1 MTMAVNGTHLVE
13 ADVSA
18 PLPAVGAATRAQAA
32 LWTMSIA
39 TAAVGI
45 AALAAR
51 LAAAGDVWSWWTVP
65 ALLAGLLVADFG
77 SGLVHWGADT
87 WGRDDFPFI
96 GPRLLV
102 PFRVHHINPADFL
115 RRSFID
121 TNGDV
126 ALLALPLLAALW
138 LMPLDGT
145 WGSALSLFGLSFCS
159 AGAMTNQIHQWAHM
173 PSPPRAVRFLQN
185 ARLFLGRT
193 DHAVHH
199 DRPYHAHYCITTG
212 WCNRPLEAI
221 GFFRAMERVI
231 TLATGAYPRHDDERY
246 EERYRQA

>member
-1 MTMAVNGTHLVE
+1 VQAV
-13 ADVSA
+13 
-18 PLPAVGAATRAQAA
+18 
-32 LWTMSIA
+32 LWSMSIA
-39 TAAVGI
+39 TATIGI

-51 LAAAGDVWSWWTVP
+51 LAAAGEVWSWWAVP
-65 ALLAGLLVADFG
+65 ALLAGLLAADFG

-87 WGRDDFPFI
+87 WGRDDLPFI

-138 LMPLDGT
+138 FLPLDGK
-145 WGSALSLFGLSFCS
+145 GGVALSLFGLSFCS
-159 AGAMTNQIHQWAHM
+159 AGTMTNQIHQWAHM

-185 ARLFLGRT
+185 AGLFLGRT
-193 DHAVHH
+193 DHAAHH

-212 WCNRPLEAI
+212 WCNRPLDSI
-221 GFFRAMERVI
+221 GFFRTMERVI
-231 TLATGAYPRHDDERY
+231 TLVTGAYPRHDDERY